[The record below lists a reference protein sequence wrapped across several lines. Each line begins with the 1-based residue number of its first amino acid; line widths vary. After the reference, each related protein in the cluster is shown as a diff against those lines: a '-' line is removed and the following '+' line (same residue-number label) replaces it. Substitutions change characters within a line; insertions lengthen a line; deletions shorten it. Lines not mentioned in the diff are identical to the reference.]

1 MSEKTLFL
9 LKPDALQLSLRTLL
23 AKIEFY
29 KQLKANDLSVL
40 ATAKFVMTYDMLIGY
55 QPVLDPNFKSE
66 MTTDWK
72 DMTLDYQLGKD
83 RQGLEHLL
91 VVVEGYDALAKGPT
105 IKRHIRN
112 KYCSPWDKYA
122 PGNLIHAPDDN
133 EEYEK
138 ALYSFES
145 VLKSKKA
152 ITDMEM
158 LYNTRRKK

>member
-83 RQGLEHLL
+83 RQGLEPLL